1 MGKIG
6 GKTCLNQKR
15 SDDFRKTC
23 QVLRM
28 EQTHGRKQ
36 DSKDHERIKQK
47 QNQSPIN
54 RPAKKN
60 SPIRRKPGK
69 GTMENKKL
77 LTHNNFNKCLHIKC
91 TK

>member
-60 SPIRRKPGK
+60 SLLEENQAK
-69 GTMENKKL
+69 GRWKTRNCSHITT
-77 LTHNNFNKCLHIKC
+77 LTNAYI
-91 TK
+91 